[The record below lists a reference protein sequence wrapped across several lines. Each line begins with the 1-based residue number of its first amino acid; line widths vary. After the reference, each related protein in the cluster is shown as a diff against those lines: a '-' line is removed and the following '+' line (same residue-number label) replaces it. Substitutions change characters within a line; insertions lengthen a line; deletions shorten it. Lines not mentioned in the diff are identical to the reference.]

1 MPLVVFEQL
10 DEDDDEADELDGVE
24 DEAHGEGDLT
34 QGCQVVILT
43 LITKKVRTNEWS
55 PAFCNLSTPY
65 LRCIQCHVVDMTLTI
80 SGQKREKWGRG
91 LPSHEL
97 IQSDI
102 RQP

>member
-43 LITKKVRTNEWS
+43 LITKKVGLMNGAHHFAIFRHLIFGASN
-55 PAFCNLSTPY
+55 
-65 LRCIQCHVVDMTLTI
+65 VTLLT
-80 SGQKREKWGRG
+80 
-91 LPSHEL
+91 
-97 IQSDI
+97 
-102 RQP
+102 